1 MRRYDEEDCRWW
13 WGGGGPEILES
24 MATVCSGAERRSLG
38 GLAPVTPETNSHETP
53 EIASNCQEKI
63 EQIAKELELKKDRLG

>member
-24 MATVCSGAERRSLG
+24 MATMCSGAERRSLG
-38 GLAPVTPETNSHETP
+38 GLAHVTPETNSHETP
-53 EIASNCQEKI
+53 I
-63 EQIAKELELKKDRLG
+63 

>member
-24 MATVCSGAERRSLG
+24 MATMCSGAERRSLG
-38 GLAPVTPETNSHETP
+38 GLAPVTPETNSHET
-53 EIASNCQEKI
+53 SFHFVLRDRHNLEKTR
-63 EQIAKELELKKDRLG
+63 ALRSDA

>member
-24 MATVCSGAERRSLG
+24 MATVCSGAERRRLG

-53 EIASNCQEKI
+53 FH
-63 EQIAKELELKKDRLG
+63 